1 MYVLMKIQHPPI
13 YYTKE
18 YKQSSLE
25 QSSYEA
31 SNHLLNND
39 IELPGMVDAMN
50 SLFDNVFRSLDY
62 VFSLKFLS
70 YFKSKK

>member
-1 MYVLMKIQHPPI
+1 MYVLMKIHHPPV

-18 YKQSSLE
+18 YKQNSFISE
-25 QSSYEA
+25 YEA
-31 SNHLLNND
+31 SNHLLNNN